1 MPNFTLE
8 QQLVVSLQLLV
19 ATVLSMAIGLN
30 REKRAKDAGM
40 RTHML
45 VGIGS
50 CLFSALS
57 LYVFPDDP
65 ARVAANIVTGIGFL
79 GAGVIYKGKNRVHD
93 LTTAASVWITAA
105 IGMAVGLGAWFLG
118 VVTTLIVWVILDIL
132 RHVEKR

>member
-1 MPNFTLE
+1 M
-8 QQLVVSLQLLV
+8 VSLQLLV